1 MIPEDRLPDMRL
13 DTANLYKEEVFT
25 DGRVGSIRVMTP
37 VNTDGSFDMN
47 RAVLYTGQT
56 QLMTPGGALP
66 LSFEIEAGTLNEA
79 IDKFAESAKQS
90 LLQTMEEIQEMRRQ
104 QASSI
109 VIPGQEP
116 GGFGGMG
123 GLGGAGGK
131 IRMP

>member
-13 DTANLYKEEVFT
+13 DTTSLYKEEVYT

-56 QLMTPGGALP
+56 QLMTPAGALP
-66 LSFEIEAGTLNEA
+66 LAFEIEAGTLAEA
-79 IDKFAESAKQS
+79 IDKFADAAKQS
-90 LLQTMEEIQEMRRQ
+90 LQQTMEELQEMRRQ

-116 GGFGGMG
+116 AGMG
-123 GLGGAGGK
+123 GLGGLAGGGK
-131 IRMP
+131 FRMP